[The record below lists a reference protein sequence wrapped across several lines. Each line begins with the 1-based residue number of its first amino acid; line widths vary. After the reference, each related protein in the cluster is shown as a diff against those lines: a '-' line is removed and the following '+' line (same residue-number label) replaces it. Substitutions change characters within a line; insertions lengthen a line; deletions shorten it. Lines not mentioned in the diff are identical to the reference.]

1 EVKMKLEQLNKF
13 LYAAKT
19 KKNEGYR
26 SYFNEH
32 YKLIQGFCVFSILKL
47 FRPMERQRLVEISQS
62 IINIFEQAN
71 YAKMQDVYMPKR
83 GMYKAYWVELT
94 ESEIHKIEPK
104 LAQLKLILQG
114 NNQALFLA
122 ENQNKIDKVLNER
135 QEYID
140 QQANLLFKE
149 KLPRFLSSAFAKEAH
164 ALKKSIKRRE
174 YLFGSAIVFF
184 AILLFGVDKSHYFNY
199 LPMLF
204 PIVWGLWFLTKKL
217 NEDKYLYHEY
227 KHKEV
232 LAKTYLLYSKQ
243 IDQQSYY
250 FFDEE
255 DNRTRNHLSQYL
267 LQETTKQLAHN
278 PAKTLGK
285 TNKDN
290 PYGALMAELAK
301 KLNRENN

>member
-1 EVKMKLEQLNKF
+1 MKLEQLNKF

-174 YLFGSAIVFF
+174 YLFGSAIVFLQYCYLGWTNHITLIICQCCF
-184 AILLFGVDKSHYFNY
+184 RLYGDYGFLPKSSMRINISITSINIKKYWQK
-199 LPMLF
+199 
-204 PIVWGLWFLTKKL
+204 PICFI
-217 NEDKYLYHEY
+217 
-227 KHKEV
+227 
-232 LAKTYLLYSKQ
+232 A
-243 IDQQSYY
+243 
-250 FFDEE
+250 
-255 DNRTRNHLSQYL
+255 
-267 LQETTKQLAHN
+267 
-278 PAKTLGK
+278 
-285 TNKDN
+285 NK
-290 PYGALMAELAK
+290 
-301 KLNRENN
+301 